1 MTDNDTNGA
10 FGACKCKAA
19 EELTLLR
26 EEMQLK
32 DDEIEILQ
40 QLKDDEIEILRK
52 RLTLSEE
59 AVKR

>member
-10 FGACKCKAA
+10 FGVCKCKAA

-32 DDEIEILQ
+32 DDEIEIL
-40 QLKDDEIEILRK
+40 RR
-52 RLTLSEE
+52 RLTHSEE

>member
-1 MTDNDTNGA
+1 MMESDTNGA
-10 FGACKCKAA
+10 FGACKCNVA

-32 DDEIEILQ
+32 DDEIT
-40 QLKDDEIEILRK
+40 ILRR
-52 RLTLSEE
+52 RLTYSEE